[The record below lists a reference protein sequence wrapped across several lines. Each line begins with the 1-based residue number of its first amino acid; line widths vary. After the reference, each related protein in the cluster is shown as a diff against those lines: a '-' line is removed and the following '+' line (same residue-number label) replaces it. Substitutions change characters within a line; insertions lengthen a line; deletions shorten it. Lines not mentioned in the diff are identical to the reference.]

1 MTHGQLIALCP
12 HDGDHFLL
20 AQNTW
25 LMQEKEGGLIAG
37 VRALPGLPLAIAAR
51 SIAEEGETLWEFSSH
66 YQRAFLLPA
75 IPAVNAE
82 QSLVLP
88 QGWFRRGRIIELYT
102 DGAWQVRLTRVL
114 DSGPDFDRVTFEIC

>member
-1 MTHGQLIALCP
+1 MDSAAGKPARRAARALCLTRRCHTSSSTSP
-12 HDGDHFLL
+12 RT
-20 AQNTW
+20 AS
-25 LMQEKEGGLIAG
+25 
-37 VRALPGLPLAIAAR
+37 AIWSRAAR